1 MSIPAPHS
9 VVGHSPRPLS
19 DSIYR
24 VTPDLRAASTT
35 AFWNTIRAPKFVT
48 RQGFNVEQ
56 AQLELQLKVWKEL
69 AISKQVLMRSA
80 TDALKLD
87 PNCTQDE
94 LKQALDAALKKVAE
108 ADSSVVIAR
117 EQAKQAV
124 SEMEK
129 KLTLSVQAHT
139 AAEATIVELRTTQE
153 NITKQASADRVAF
166 AKEVQAL
173 KDRVAEKD
181 KAIKAINTAL
191 ADTPE
196 NVIKKM
202 KTLKKEKQDEADAR
216 RQVEGTFN
224 NLRKEKQELEQQL
237 AEVKDKSTKLAT
249 QYRDTHALSV
259 TLHEKLKPL
268 IADAK
273 ELPALPE
280 LDEKLLEDGKPAD
293 ANGKSK
299 SKK

>member
-1 MSIPAPHS
+1 LEYN
-9 VVGHSPRPLS
+9 PRPEIQTS
-19 DSIYR
+19 
-24 VTPDLRAASTT
+24 
-35 AFWNTIRAPKFVT
+35 
-48 RQGFNVEQ
+48 QGLNVEQ

-108 ADSSVVIAR
+108 SDSNVVIAR

-124 SEMEK
+124 SEIEK
-129 KLTLSVQAHT
+129 KLTVSVQAHT
-139 AAEATIVELRTTQE
+139 AAEATILELRATQDALS
-153 NITKQASADRVAF
+153 KQGAGDRVSS

-181 KAIKAINTAL
+181 KALKAINTAL
-191 ADTPE
+191 ADTPD

-216 RQVEGTFN
+216 RQLEASFN
-224 NLRKEKQELEQQL
+224 TLRKEKQDLDQKFSET
-237 AEVKDKSTKLAT
+237 KDKNEKLAT

-259 TLHEKLKPL
+259 TLLEKLKPL
-268 IADAK
+268 VAEADAK
-273 ELPALPE
+273 DLPAVPE
-280 LDEKLLEDGKPAD
+280 LDKKLLGEEEAD
-293 ANGKSK
+293 AKGKK
-299 SKK
+299 AKK

>member
-1 MSIPAPHS
+1 M
-9 VVGHSPRPLS
+9 
-19 DSIYR
+19 
-24 VTPDLRAASTT
+24 
-35 AFWNTIRAPKFVT
+35 
-48 RQGFNVEQ
+48 EQ

-108 ADSSVVIAR
+108 ADSSVVVAR

-129 KLTLSVQAHT
+129 KLAMSVQAHA
-139 AAEATIVELRTTQE
+139 AAEATIVELRATQE
-153 NITKQASADRVAF
+153 TITRQAGADRASV

-181 KAIKAINTAL
+181 KALKAINTAL

-216 RQVEGTFN
+216 RQVETTFN
-224 NLRKEKQELEQQL
+224 TLRKEKQEVDQQF
-237 AEVKDKSTKLAT
+237 AESKEKATKLAT
-249 QYRDTHALSV
+249 QYRDMHALCV

-268 IADAK
+268 IADAQ

-280 LDEKLLEDGKPAD
+280 LDEKLLGDGEPVD
-293 ANGKSK
+293 AKGKSK
-299 SKK
+299 PKK